1 MGLLTDWLIDRSRAN
16 RAKQDKLNETQA
28 QVYLEAIKSGRL
40 AGNPEALDYAN
51 QQVEKL
57 LGTKGKGQKGGAGG
71 PSDSKSLFQ
80 RFGQIVHTLHGHG
93 PGGAQPQGQ
102 QQMGSVG
109 PPPPAASPVEGDEAA
124 PAAKDSA
131 SPIPPPPSFSS
142 IASQAFPS
150 PDTLAAEKTSQDVT
164 RNKALNDAEM
174 EQRKGAAATAGLAP
188 GSPEFQEFMSTGKYP
203 SLRFPS
209 TKTYVGPDGK
219 TFTGTPGLDGRIT
232 DVDTQQVVPGATAVT
247 GSMLSAPQV
256 KTDNGGVPY
265 AISRNGKT
273 LTPDSPEWTDTDQKL
288 LDATKAAYE
297 KGEKDK
303 AALSAKR
310 QSYFGSLPQG
320 VLLKKDDPAKG
331 LKAGE
336 LAFVSRTEAADH
348 PDKYAP
354 PAQGDQALLSNARFG
369 EIQQTV
375 DYVNDAIDKLP
386 DEAWDEKSRAQL
398 AYYLRSPN
406 PSSAINQ
413 FLKGEAGTTLSQAQQ
428 DYVTALAS
436 MVESAQAM
444 TSLQGIG
451 QRGSDKMRATI
462 AAMLPTAATPSRSYA
477 KRQMKLFQAEMD
489 QLKKGVPSLGGLTG
503 GGNFKN
509 NPPPTAP
516 GAPPRD
522 AAGYLE
528 YLKNKKAANASNTTA
543 P

>member
-16 RAKQDKLNETQA
+16 RAKQDQLNETQA

-80 RFGQIVHTLHGHG
+80 RFGQIVHALHGHG
-93 PGGAQPQGQ
+93 QQGQGQPQ

-109 PPPPAASPVEGDEAA
+109 PPPSTGPVEGDEAA
-124 PAAKDSA
+124 PAAKPSA

-150 PDTLAAEKTSQDVT
+150 PATKESEYETQKSFDVGQDIRKEQAKAEAEKAAKIAEGQ
-164 RNKALNDAEM
+164 NKPTPPPKAS
-174 EQRKGAAATAGLAP
+174 AAP
-188 GSPEFQEFMSTGKYP
+188 KVNYDQ
-203 SLRFPS
+203 
-209 TKTYVGPDGK
+209 
-219 TFTGTPGLDGRIT
+219 
-232 DVDTQQVVPGATAVT
+232 
-247 GSMLSAPQV
+247 
-256 KTDNGGVPY
+256 GVPVS
-265 AISRNGKT
+265 ISRDGKT
-273 LTPDSPEWTDTDQKL
+273 LTPGSPDMTDEDKKL
-288 LDATKAAYE
+288 FQSASDAYE
-297 KGEKDK
+297 KGQKDR

-336 LAFVSRTEAADH
+336 LAFVSREEAASH
-348 PDKYAP
+348 PEKYAP
-354 PAQGDQALLSNARFG
+354 PAQGDQSLAINARFG
-369 EIQQTV
+369 EIKQTV
-375 DYVNDAIDKLP
+375 DFLNDAIDKLP
-386 DEAWDEKSRAQL
+386 DTAWDDKNLAQI
-398 AYYLRSPN
+398 AYILRSPN
-406 PSSAINQ
+406 PASALDA
-413 FLKGEAGTTLSQAQQ
+413 FFKSEAGKSLSEEQAN
-428 DYVTALAS
+428 YVTALVS
-436 MVESAQAM
+436 MSESAQAM
-444 TSLQGIG
+444 ASFQGVG
-451 QRGSDKMRATI
+451 RGGSDKLRASIT
-462 AAMLPTAATPSRSYA
+462 AMLPSGSTPSRSYA
-477 KRQMKLFQAEMD
+477 RRQMTLFSQELAR
-489 QLKKGVPSLGGLTG
+489 LKQGVPSLGGLTG
-503 GGNFKN
+503 GGNFKS

-528 YLKNKKAANASNTTA
+528 YLKNKKAAGATA